1 MIQFHHVSKRYLTHL
16 AVDDLSFSLPQG
28 KVVGIVGENGSGKST
43 TLKLMAGLIKP
54 TRGTVTIA
62 GQPVDRRICRM
73 VSYLSELDAYYPFF
87 TVGETIDFYKSQFAD
102 FDAEKAEAILKFMDL
117 KREVKV
123 KHLSKGNRGRVK
135 IVCTLA
141 RNVPVILM
149 DEPLSGLDPMVRES
163 IVKGLISFV
172 DLEKQTVVITTH
184 EIKEV
189 EHVLDTVMLLKGG
202 RLIGIEDVENIRSAQ
217 QLGIVEW
224 MKQRY
229 ERVEE

>member
-1 MIQFHHVSKRYLTHL
+1 
-16 AVDDLSFSLPQG
+16 
-28 KVVGIVGENGSGKST
+28 
-43 TLKLMAGLIKP
+43 
-54 TRGTVTIA
+54 
-62 GQPVDRRICRM
+62 
-73 VSYLSELDAYYPFF
+73 
-87 TVGETIDFYKSQFAD
+87 
-102 FDAEKAEAILKFMDL
+102 MDL

-135 IVCTLA
+135 IACTLS

-189 EHVLDTVMLLKGG
+189 EHVLDTVLLLKGG

>member
-87 TVGETIDFYKSQFAD
+87 TVERRSIFIKVSLPTLT
-102 FDAEKAEAILKFMDL
+102 LK
-117 KREVKV
+117 KRK
-123 KHLSKGNRGRVK
+123 R
-135 IVCTLA
+135 
-141 RNVPVILM
+141 
-149 DEPLSGLDPMVRES
+149 
-163 IVKGLISFV
+163 F
-172 DLEKQTVVITTH
+172 
-184 EIKEV
+184 
-189 EHVLDTVMLLKGG
+189 
-202 RLIGIEDVENIRSAQ
+202 
-217 QLGIVEW
+217 
-224 MKQRY
+224 
-229 ERVEE
+229 

>member
-1 MIQFHHVSKRYLTHL
+1 MIHFQNVSKRYLMHL
-16 AVDDLSFSLPQG
+16 AVDNLTFSLPQG

-54 TRGTVTIA
+54 STGTVTIA
-62 GQPVDRRICRM
+62 GQPVDRKICRM
-73 VSYLSELDAYYPFF
+73 VSYLSELDVYYPFF
-87 TVGETIDFYKSQFAD
+87 TVGETVDFYKNQFED
-102 FDAEKAEAILKFMDL
+102 FDAEKAEQILKFMDL

-135 IVCTLA
+135 IAVTLA
-141 RNVPVILM
+141 RNVPFILM
-149 DEPLSGLDPMVRES
+149 DEPLSGLDPLVRES

-184 EIKEV
+184 EIKEI
-189 EHVLDTVMLLKGG
+189 EPILDTVVLLKGG
-202 RLIGIEDVENIRSAQ
+202 RLLGLEEAENIRSIQ
-217 QLGIVEW
+217 QMGIVEW

-229 ERVEE
+229 ERVEG